1 MKKGLIIFSL
11 FILFNHRMYSQIT
24 VDEFNREKA
33 TLLIKKL
40 NLQKDISELKSGIDS
55 LNFLLPESEQLII
68 ECFRELYI
76 LKYGD
81 ELGQRVAYSQI
92 WKGMTESMMKDS
104 WGEPDKIDKNVEN
117 WGVFTQWYYG
127 EVIFFF
133 RDGKLIDWEEGPE
146 GKSNDSEFY
155 LNKESKSCQL

>member
-1 MKKGLIIFSL
+1 MNHFFIISFPLIFCNVHI
-11 FILFNHRMYSQIT
+11 HSQIT
-24 VDEFNREKA
+24 MDEYKVEKEI
-33 TLLIKKL
+33 LQIKKSK
-40 NLQKDISELKSGIDS
+40 LQKDISELKSGIDS
-55 LNFLLPESEQLII
+55 LNLLLPESEQLIN

-92 WKGMTESMMKDS
+92 WKGMTENMMKDS

-146 GKSNDSEFY
+146 GKSDDSEFY
-155 LNKESKSCQL
+155 LNKRK